1 MQRLRLL
8 LERSKVDVAK
18 DANVFSM
25 NGQPAPGK
33 WEITDFDEFH
43 SLLLEASEQNNKLCF
58 VVGFMK

>member
-1 MQRLRLL
+1 
-8 LERSKVDVAK
+8 
-18 DANVFSM
+18 M